1 MTTRQDQIPA
11 KIFAEV
17 GGSEGLWGSCNVKQ
31 LETLYASET
40 YGEPAAA
47 ESWQWRRGTINSAR
61 PHTATMRLELFG
73 IEPSIKK
80 VLDAF

>member
-47 ESWQWRRGTINSAR
+47 ES
-61 PHTATMRLELFG
+61 
-73 IEPSIKK
+73 
-80 VLDAF
+80 